1 MKKRGKS
8 FNMFLNVNT
17 NDEKKSEERRR
28 RRNDV
33 NAIQREIDL

>member
-1 MKKRGKS
+1 MKKGGKS